1 MIYAEASCHILNF
14 YGLKMLHWSSG
25 MILTLLRKRN
35 MKSVIYG
42 LVIMLFFSNILAYN
56 FEKRMS
62 ELSENV

>member
-1 MIYAEASCHILNF
+1 
-14 YGLKMLHWSSG
+14 
-25 MILTLLRKRN
+25 